1 MSRGKHLRGI
11 LRNCRAGGP
20 PAAFLVERASRPFPN
35 HPACRSVSL
44 SLHSMAMKA
53 DGDVLITLE
62 KLSKPFVMN
71 PVETSP
77 DETDLCN
84 DHPKIQILTIEGQ
97 IIVSD

>member
-1 MSRGKHLRGI
+1 
-11 LRNCRAGGP
+11 
-20 PAAFLVERASRPFPN
+20 
-35 HPACRSVSL
+35 
-44 SLHSMAMKA
+44 MAMKA
-53 DGDVLITLE
+53 DGDALITLE